1 MNMHIWSKTLLVL
14 LAFFNCIF
22 YAQAQWRIE
31 RKIIIEDGQFYFFTV
46 DDETQLA
53 TLYSGLV
60 SQKLKGAKKRLFPI
74 GREYTEPFNPL
85 AFDINADE
93 FVGVNWILNSMNG
106 RYDAI
111 KKISIKDWSKGRA
124 DWTNEDWGQ
133 ASFDMPVAAPNDPW
147 ERMLE
152 VNNTLENC
160 FFDIIQSNTLVMGV
174 CNQGQLWIKEY
185 KGNIWKNRAEIKV
198 PFKQCFTLINRP
210 NGKIGLLDAHANYY
224 QIDEQKN
231 ELSLIQKGNY
241 VKAQIVIVDKDKKEN
256 YLIANE
262 AIEAGIY
269 NSLDQVIKESA
280 IKLH

>member
-256 YLIANE
+256 YLIAIE

>member
-1 MNMHIWSKTLLVL
+1 
-14 LAFFNCIF
+14 
-22 YAQAQWRIE
+22 
-31 RKIIIEDGQFYFFTV
+31 
-46 DDETQLA
+46 
-53 TLYSGLV
+53 
-60 SQKLKGAKKRLFPI
+60 
-74 GREYTEPFNPL
+74 
-85 AFDINADE
+85 
-93 FVGVNWILNSMNG
+93 
-106 RYDAI
+106 
-111 KKISIKDWSKGRA
+111 
-124 DWTNEDWGQ
+124 
-133 ASFDMPVAAPNDPW
+133 MPVAAPNDPW

-152 VNNTLENC
+152 VNNTIENC

>member
-1 MNMHIWSKTLLVL
+1 MNMHIWRKTLLVL

-53 TLYSGLV
+53 TLYSGSV

-85 AFDINADE
+85 AFDINADA

-160 FFDIIQSNTLVMGV
+160 FFDIIKSNTLVMGV

-198 PFKQCFTLINRP
+198 PFTQYFTLINRP
-210 NGKIGLLDAHANYY
+210 NGKIGLLDANANYY

-231 ELSLIQKGNY
+231 ELSLIQKGDY
-241 VKAQIVIVDKDKKEN
+241 VKAQIIVVDKDKQEN